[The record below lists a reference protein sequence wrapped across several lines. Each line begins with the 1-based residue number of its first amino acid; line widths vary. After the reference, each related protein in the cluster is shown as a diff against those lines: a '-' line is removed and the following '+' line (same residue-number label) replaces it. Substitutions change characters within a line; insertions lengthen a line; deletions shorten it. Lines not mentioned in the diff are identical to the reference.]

1 MVQKQNYISHK
12 IRYEYVTREDKIKR
26 EFHMYVMKSIT
37 IHTTSH
43 ILDMLSHIYFNAK
56 NILHHTIDC
65 I

>member
-1 MVQKQNYISHK
+1 MAQKQNYISHK

-26 EFHMYVMKSIT
+26 EFLMYVIHIT